1 MRKPLIFIAVVVMLI
16 AALKPASFPS
26 RNSFKLPSLTW
37 DNPTPAKSTTP
48 PPKHIVLKGTEEE
61 RRIQVIDNALPSV
74 VTIGVN
80 ITTREPSRIQID
92 PYDFF
97 GFRGES
103 GFRRIPGKERK
114 IDENIGSGFVVSAD
128 GIIVTNKHVADLDDA
143 TYKVRFNDGTVLDV
157 EKIYKDLNNDLALL
171 KVNPKKPLIPLVL
184 GDSDKLK
191 LGQSAIAIGTPLGE
205 FTNSVTTGIISGLGR
220 GITAGSPF
228 SNEEKLDGV
237 IQTDA
242 AISQGNSGGPLLNS
256 SGEVIGVNTAV
267 AGQGENIG
275 FAIPTSVVKRMIS
288 EFEKR
293 GSTFDRAYM
302 GIRYQMI
309 DKATARREELV
320 EGAYVQEVIGGS
332 PAQRAGIEPDDVIT
346 SVDGVKMSGTD
357 ESSVAKVIAG
367 KKIGDSVVV
376 TYWRNGEE
384 KTVTL
389 TLEKM
394 K

>member
-1 MRKPLIFIAVVVMLI
+1 MFIALVIMLI
-16 AALKPASFPS
+16 AAFRPTSFS
-26 RNSFKLPSLTW
+26 SFSSLRLPSMTW
-37 DNPTPAKSTTP
+37 DKVPAQKSVVPTPKPMALS
-48 PPKHIVLKGTEEE
+48 GTEEE
-61 RRIQVIDNALPSV
+61 RRIQVIEGALPSV
-74 VTIGVN
+74 VTIGIN

-97 GFRGES
+97 GFGGER
-103 GFRRIPGKERK
+103 GFRRVPGKEKK

-128 GIIVTNKHVADLDDA
+128 GIIVTNKHVADLDNA
-143 TYKVRFNDGTVLDV
+143 SYKVRLNDGTMLDV
-157 EKIYKDLNNDLALL
+157 EKIYKDPVNDLALL
-171 KVNPKKPLIPLVL
+171 KVNPKKPLIPLIL
-184 GDSDKLK
+184 GDSDTLK
-191 LGQSAIAIGTPLGE
+191 LGQSVIAVGTPLGE

-228 SNEEKLDGV
+228 QGEEKLDGV

-242 AISQGNSGGPLLNS
+242 AISPGNSGGPLLNS
-256 SGEVIGVNTAV
+256 KGEVIGVNTAV
-267 AGQGENIG
+267 SSQGENIG
-275 FAIPTSVVKRMIS
+275 FAIPVSVVKRIWG

-320 EGAYVQEVIGGS
+320 EGAYVQEVIDGS
-332 PAQRAGIEPDDVIT
+332 PAQKAGIEPDDVIT

-357 ESSVAKVIAG
+357 ESSVAKVVAD
-367 KKIGDSVVV
+367 KKIGDSVSV

-384 KTVTL
+384 KTITL
-389 TLEKM
+389 ILEKM

>member
-1 MRKPLIFIAVVVMLI
+1 M
-16 AALKPASFPS
+16 
-26 RNSFKLPSLTW
+26 
-37 DNPTPAKSTTP
+37 
-48 PPKHIVLKGTEEE
+48 
-61 RRIQVIDNALPSV
+61 
-74 VTIGVN
+74 
-80 ITTREPSRIQID
+80 
-92 PYDFF
+92 
-97 GFRGES
+97 
-103 GFRRIPGKERK
+103 
-114 IDENIGSGFVVSAD
+114 SAD

-228 SNEEKLDGV
+228 SSEEKLDGV

-275 FAIPTSVVKRMIS
+275 FAIPASVVKRMIS

-320 EGAYVQEVIGGS
+320 EGAYVQEVIDGS

-357 ESSVAKVIAG
+357 ESSVAKVISG

-376 TYWRNGEE
+376 TYWRNEEE